1 MNGAGVCSAS
11 GTMQS
16 AALTGDH
23 RSQLELKSAVP
34 TPLDG
39 STPTIVR
46 GLSLVLGTPPLSVDD
61 AIVYAAG

>member
-1 MNGAGVCSAS
+1 
-11 GTMQS
+11 MQS

-23 RSQLELKSAVP
+23 RSQLELKSAVS

-61 AIVYAAG
+61 AIVYAAR